1 MTDNSSVAT
10 VGGGCFWC
18 LEAVFL
24 QLRGIQSVVSGYA
37 GGSVDQPTY
46 EQVCSGK
53 TGHAEVVQ
61 ITFDPG
67 VLSYADLLDVF
78 FGTHD
83 PTTRNRQGADVG
95 TQYRSVIFTHSAEQ
109 DRIARERL
117 AHWNASGAFAGPIVT
132 EIAPLPTF
140 FPAEDYHQDY
150 FQRNPSAPYCQ
161 LVVASKVAGVRQ
173 KFAARIRDNA

>member
-37 GGSVDQPTY
+37 GGTVDQPTY

-61 ITFDPG
+61 ITFNPD
-67 VLSYADLLDVF
+67 VLTYADLLDVF
-78 FGTHD
+78 LGTHD

-95 TQYRSVIFTHSAEQ
+95 TQYRSVIFTHTSEQ
-109 DRIARERL
+109 DQVARERL
-117 AHWNASGAFAGPIVT
+117 AHWNASGEFANPIVT